1 MANKETWKSTEF
13 WASTL
18 FSIGAIVASVANI
31 LDPKY
36 AAILVAVSTGLYTI
50 SGGLAKKQ

>member
-50 SGGLAKKQ
+50 SRGLAKKQ